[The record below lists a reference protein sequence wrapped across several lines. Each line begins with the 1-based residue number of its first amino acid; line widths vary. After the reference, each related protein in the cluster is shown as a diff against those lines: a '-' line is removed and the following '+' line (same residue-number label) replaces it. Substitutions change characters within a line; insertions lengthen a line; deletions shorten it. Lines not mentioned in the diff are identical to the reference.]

1 MNNKDYR
8 KEGLD
13 LKRFGLYIQKRI
25 WIIILLTLLGI
36 GIGAL
41 TYQLVR
47 SLNMPVQYDAT
58 SKLYI
63 SFAADESGETYQ
75 AYNGYTWNELLD
87 SDPIMD
93 CIMQYLPGY
102 NSATVRE
109 ATTASIISDIRLLTV
124 NVSGNNEKFV
134 REVQSA
140 VQNGLTIYA
149 STVPEIISIST
160 IRSITPERVYW
171 EDHTT
176 TAAICGGVTL
186 GIISLIAYLFGYVL
200 NETICVQSDL
210 EKRFPI
216 KALGIMTRNQ
226 KGLQPY
232 NQELKANL
240 LYTLGENK
248 TLVFIDIDDHSE
260 LRALDLEKILN
271 WQEGGQL
278 GSGQEVGGELVW
290 HVREESDEDDW
301 FIDETEREW
310 KICPINQTAITDKE
324 CEMIRE
330 VGGVVIL
337 VPFSVNNA
345 SRKMERVLSLLKNQ
359 DCNIY
364 GAIIAEADEEYLNR
378 YYS

>member
-1 MNNKDYR
+1 MNKADYR

-13 LKRFGLYIQKRI
+13 LKRFGMYLQKRI
-25 WIIILLTLLGI
+25 WIIILLTMLGV
-36 GIGAL
+36 GIGAI

-47 SLNMPVQYDAT
+47 SLSMPVEYSAT

-63 SFAADESGETYQ
+63 SFAADETGEVYQ

-87 SDPIMD
+87 ADPIME

-109 ATTASIISDIRLLTV
+109 ATTAEIISDIRLLTV
-124 NVSGNNEKFV
+124 TVKGNNEKVV
-134 REVQSA
+134 REIQSA
-140 VQNGLTIYA
+140 VQNGLTVYA
-149 STVPEIISIST
+149 STVPEIRSIST
-160 IRSITPERVYW
+160 IRSISPERVYW
-171 EDHTT
+171 EDNT
-176 TAAICGGVTL
+176 TAAAIAGGVFL
-186 GIISLIAYLFGYVL
+186 GVVSLIAYLFGYVL

-240 LYTLGENK
+240 LYTLGDNK
-248 TLVFIDIDDHSE
+248 TLVFIDIDDHAE
-260 LRALDLEKILN
+260 LRAMDLEKLLN

-278 GSGQEVGGELVW
+278 GSGMEVGGELVW
-290 HVREESDEDDW
+290 HVREENDDDEW
-301 FIDETEREW
+301 FTDESEREW
-310 KICPINQTAITDKE
+310 KICPINQASITENE
-324 CEMIRE
+324 CKLIRE
-330 VGGVVIL
+330 TGGVIIL

-345 SRKMERVLSLLKNQ
+345 SRKMERVLTLLKNQ
-359 DCNIY
+359 NCNVY
-364 GAIIAEADEEYLNR
+364 GAVIAEADEEYLNR

>member
-13 LKRFGLYIQKRI
+13 LKRFGLYLQKRI
-25 WIIILLTLLGI
+25 WIIILLTLLGV

-47 SLNMPVQYDAT
+47 SLKMPIQYDAT

-63 SFAADESGETYQ
+63 SFATDESGEVYQ

-87 SDPIMD
+87 SDPIME

-134 REVQSA
+134 REVQTA
-140 VQNGLTIYA
+140 VENGLTVYA
-149 STVPEIISIST
+149 STVPEIRSIST

-171 EDHTT
+171 EDNTT
-176 TAAICGGVTL
+176 TAAIAGGVVL

-216 KALGIMTRNQ
+216 NALGIMTRNQ

-240 LYTLGENK
+240 LYTLGDNK
-248 TLVFIDIDDHSE
+248 TLVFIDIDDHAE

-278 GSGQEVGGELVW
+278 GGEDEVGGELVW
-290 HVREESDEDDW
+290 HVREENDDDDW
-301 FIDETEREW
+301 FVDVSDREW
-310 KICPINQTAITDKE
+310 KICPINEGSITDKE
-324 CEMIRE
+324 CNMIRE

-359 DCNIY
+359 DCNVY

>member
-13 LKRFGLYIQKRI
+13 LKRFGLYLQKRI
-25 WIIILLTLLGI
+25 WIIILLTLLGV

-47 SLNMPVQYDAT
+47 SLKMPIQYDAT

-63 SFAADESGETYQ
+63 NFAIDESGEVYQ

-87 SDPIMD
+87 SDPIME

-134 REVQSA
+134 REVQTA
-140 VQNGLTIYA
+140 VENGLTVYA
-149 STVPEIISIST
+149 STVPEIRSIST

-171 EDHTT
+171 EDNTT
-176 TAAICGGVTL
+176 TAAIAGGVVL

-216 KALGIMTRNQ
+216 NALGIMTRNQ

-240 LYTLGENK
+240 LYTLGDNK
-248 TLVFIDIDDHSE
+248 TLVFIDIDDHAE
-260 LRALDLEKILN
+260 LRAMDLEKILN

-278 GSGQEVGGELVW
+278 GGEDEVGGELVW
-290 HVREESDEDDW
+290 HVREENDDDDW
-301 FIDETEREW
+301 FVDVSDREW
-310 KICPINQTAITDKE
+310 KICPINEGSVTDKE
-324 CEMIRE
+324 CNMIRE

-359 DCNIY
+359 DCNVY